1 MDDDGYMVTV
11 DGGSARSVAA
21 NGSVTISPLPTGDR
35 SVQLNEVASNC
46 AVGGDNPRSVTVT
59 ANGTS
64 ETTFDVACGPP
75 LPPAAGKIA
84 FTSGRNSEQI
94 WPDQIFTMNGTGAEV
109 TQITDSPE
117 WGVGDIRLSP
127 DGSRIL
133 FRACNEVLCDL
144 WIVNADG
151 TGLSRLTDDGTG
163 GLWSDWSPDG
173 TKIAF
178 AHGRPTEGWTSAH
191 GIDVINADGMSR
203 VELSPFGSHPD
214 WSPDGTRIVFHN
226 QCGLPESPDPCT
238 GDSRWNLWVMNSDGT
253 GLTQLTDFGSQ
264 PKWSPDGS
272 KIAFKDSPEQVWI
285 VNPNGTDLTRLAD
298 GWRPAWSP
306 DGSKI
311 AFTFYDRPCEVTLNC
326 SINVMNVDGTGLT
339 RLLHSGVGP
348 YYVLGQLEWSPDGR
362 KIAFT
367 MNDWEVYTIN
377 PDATGLTNITNHPAE
392 DKLGSWGP

>member
-11 DGGSARSVAA
+11 DGGSARSVAI
-21 NGSVTISPLPTGDR
+21 NGTVMVTPLPVGDR

-84 FTSGRNSEQI
+84 FMSDRAEGY
-94 WPDQIFTMNGTGAEV
+94 QIFTMNGTGAEV

-117 WGVGDIRLSP
+117 WGAWDLSIRLSP

-133 FRACNEVLCDL
+133 FMACDDVLFCDL

-151 TGLSRLTDDGTG
+151 TGLTRLTDDGTG
-163 GLWSDWSPDG
+163 GIHADWSPDG

-178 AHGRPTEGWTSAH
+178 QKRRLTLQECDSHLSGC
-191 GIDVINADGMSR
+191 GIDVINADGTGR
-203 VELSPFGSHPD
+203 VELSPFGSGPD
-214 WSPDGTRIVFHN
+214 WSPDGTRIVFAGKH
-226 QCGLPESPDPCT
+226 PDSEFS
-238 GDSRWNLWVMNSDGT
+238 GLWVMNSDGT
-253 GLTQLTDFGSQ
+253 GLTQLTDFGGWW
-264 PKWSPDGS
+264 PRWSPDGT
-272 KIAFKDSPEQVWI
+272 KITFEGPPEQVWI
-285 VNPNGTDLTRLAD
+285 VNPDGTGLTRLAD
-298 GWRPAWSP
+298 GYRMAWSP

-311 AFTFYDRPCEVTLNC
+311 AFIFFDRPCDVTLNC

-339 RLLHSGVGP
+339 RLLLGVGP
-348 YYVLGQLEWSPDGR
+348 YPYWPLAWSPDGR
-362 KIAFT
+362 KIAVT
-367 MNDWEVYTIN
+367 MSDWDIYTIN
-377 PDATGLTNITNHPAE
+377 PDGTGLTNITNHPSH
-392 DKLGSWGP
+392 DQLGSWGP